1 MKTALVTGAAQ
12 GLGLVTAT
20 LLSQQGYYVILTDV
34 QPLAAQVAA
43 LRHAGAHVM
52 GMSGDIAN
60 EGFVTELAASV
71 ARDHGALDALVNNAG
86 ISLIVPAED
95 TTAAQW
101 QRVMDVNL
109 LAPFLLCRHLGAQML
124 ARRAGCIVNVASV
137 AGLSGII
144 HRSAYNASKHG
155 LIGLTRTLA
164 AEWGGR
170 GIRVNAVCPGWI
182 KTEMDAADQGS
193 GAYSDADIVDRVPL
207 ARFARA
213 QDVAEAIAF
222 LCDAQ
227 RCSFINGVTLPVD
240 GGWTADGSWDNL
252 RLRTRPNASASASAN
267 VNPHPNSNPEP

>member
-20 LLSQQGYYVILTDV
+20 LLSQQGYCVILTDL
-34 QPLAAQVAA
+34 QPVDAQVTA
-43 LRHAGAHVM
+43 LRDAGANAI
-52 GMSGDIAN
+52 GMSGDIAA
-60 EGFVTELAASV
+60 ESFVTELAARV

-182 KTEMDAADQGS
+182 KTEMDVADQGS
-193 GAYSDADIVDRVPL
+193 GAYSDADIINRVPL
-207 ARFARA
+207 ARFARP

-222 LCDAQ
+222 LCDSQ

-240 GGWTADGSWDNL
+240 GGWSADGSWDNL
-252 RLRTRPNASASASAN
+252 RLRTRPS
-267 VNPHPNSNPEP
+267 PDLKSNPNPGA